1 MNPLRIMAGR
11 LLTMVLVSVVLNI
24 HSAMADDRPNI
35 VLIFTDDQGISDVGC
50 YGSEIPTPHIDSL
63 AKDGLKCTSWYSASS
78 ICTPSRY
85 GLLTGQNPSRSQDQL
100 LGALMFLGEEDAQR
114 GLQPGET
121 TIAEV
126 LHGAGY
132 QTALLGKWHL
142 GHGAK
147 SFLPT
152 QHGFDLFRGHTAG
165 CVDYFTMTYGVLPD
179 WYHGEEHVSIN
190 GYATD
195 VITQDAVH
203 FLQNQ
208 KSSDKPFF
216 LYLSYNAPHFGKGWS
231 PGAGETVNIMQPQ
244 ANDLKRVDF
253 IDDKIRREFAA
264 MTVALDDGVGKVL
277 KTIKENGLEEET
289 LVVFLTDHGGDP
301 VYGGNNLPYR
311 GDKATLFEGGLRV
324 PAIFRWPGKIKAG
337 STTNEVLT
345 SLDLFPT
352 FCKLADVDV
361 TKLRLDGLDLSDV
374 ILRQNQIAKRD
385 LFWELG
391 AHKRLD
397 RGAWTSVRSGDWK
410 YLQDADGIEYL
421 FNLQKDPYEKE
432 DLSGQKTDVF
442 LKMKSRRDALVRQ
455 YRPQPT
461 LVE

>member
-1 MNPLRIMAGR
+1 
-11 LLTMVLVSVVLNI
+11 MVGI
-24 HSAMADDRPNI
+24 I
-35 VLIFTDDQGISDVGC
+35 FLIEGI
-50 YGSEIPTPHIDSL
+50 
-63 AKDGLKCTSWYSASS
+63 
-78 ICTPSRY
+78 
-85 GLLTGQNPSRSQDQL
+85 
-100 LGALMFLGEEDAQR
+100 
-114 GLQPGET
+114 
-121 TIAEV
+121 
-126 LHGAGY
+126 
-132 QTALLGKWHL
+132 
-142 GHGAK
+142 
-147 SFLPT
+147 
-152 QHGFDLFRGHTAG
+152 
-165 CVDYFTMTYGVLPD
+165 
-179 WYHGEEHVSIN
+179 
-190 GYATD
+190 
-195 VITQDAVH
+195 
-203 FLQNQ
+203 
-208 KSSDKPFF
+208 
-216 LYLSYNAPHFGKGWS
+216 
-231 PGAGETVNIMQPQ
+231 
-244 ANDLKRVDF
+244 KR
-253 IDDKIRREFAA
+253 
-264 MTVALDDGVGKVL
+264 
-277 KTIKENGLEEET
+277 
-289 LVVFLTDHGGDP
+289 
-301 VYGGNNLPYR
+301 
-311 GDKATLFEGGLRV
+311 TLFEGGLRV